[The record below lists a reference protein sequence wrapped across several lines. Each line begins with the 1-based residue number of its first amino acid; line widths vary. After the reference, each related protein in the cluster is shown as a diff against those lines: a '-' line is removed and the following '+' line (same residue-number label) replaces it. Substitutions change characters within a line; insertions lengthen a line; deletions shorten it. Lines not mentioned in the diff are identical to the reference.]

1 MSSAIALSDRRHA
14 EQIAVLRAE
23 LACAQAA
30 RGLVLSFGIAAV
42 DGRLADGGLD
52 SAGLHEIAAASATLS
67 DDAAATL
74 LAAGLA
80 GRIASQSTFTL
91 LRALPGFDLYAPGPG
106 QDGPLRRDCRWE
118 GVL

>member
-1 MSSAIALSDRRHA
+1 MRISDWSSDVCSSDLHVSRCCRMSSAIALSDRRHA

-74 LAAGLA
+74 FAAGLEI
-80 GRIASQSTFTL
+80 GRASG
-91 LRALPGFDLYAPGPG
+91 RERVGEYG
-106 QDGPLRRDCRWE
+106 
-118 GVL
+118 

>member
-67 DDAAATL
+67 EDRKSVVSGKSVSVRVDLGGRRIVQQKQTPKDKIRVYPVTSSRAT
-74 LAAGLA
+74 
-80 GRIASQSTFTL
+80 Q
-91 LRALPGFDLYAPGPG
+91 
-106 QDGPLRRDCRWE
+106 
-118 GVL
+118 

>member
-42 DGRLADGGLD
+42 DGRLADSGLD

-74 LAAGLA
+74 FAAGIA
-80 GRIASQSTFTL
+80 GRFAGKSRL
-91 LRALPGFDLYAPGPG
+91 PVLRSEESSVGKECYSSWNS
-106 QDGPLRRDCRWE
+106 RWSSYT
-118 GVL
+118 